1 MSEIFQSIPA
11 VEGVRKVGRE
21 EGEPF
26 NVAGANFVWKVKAAD
41 SAYSFSVN
49 EMTLA
54 PGEGVPLH
62 SHTSAE
68 CFYVLTGE
76 ADFFRLQDGREDWVR
91 AEAGEI
97 MILPPNSLHGF
108 YNRAGSVCRLL
119 GVSTAAHQAFF
130 DAVANVDREI
140 SFARMDPSE
149 AMGKIGAIALENDMY
164 FPPVDINSNHDRVE
178 REEGGHE

>member
-1 MSEIFQSIPA
+1 MSEIFQSIPG
-11 VEGVRKVGRE
+11 VEGVRKVGRD

-26 NVAGANFVWKVKAAD
+26 DVAGAHFVWKVKAAD

-68 CFYVLTGE
+68 CFYLLTGE
-76 ADFFRLQDGREDWVR
+76 ADFFRLQDGQEDWIR
-91 AEAGEI
+91 AKAGET

-108 YNRAGSVCRLL
+108 FNRGTSVCRLL
-119 GVSTAAHQAFF
+119 GISTAVHQTFF
-130 DAVANVDREI
+130 DAVAKVDRET
-140 SFARMDPSE
+140 SFASMDSFE
-149 AMGKIGAIALENDMY
+149 AMGKIGAIALENHMY
-164 FPPVDINSNHDRVE
+164 FPPVDINSNHGRME
-178 REEGGHE
+178 